1 MELIVLPVSRR
12 ATYLTKYL
20 STYIPGGGI
29 ALVFVNPA
37 VTDNSGVHLARSSL
51 AIRHARNVGLVDCA
65 RAAAR
70 VGSRKD
76 PLEPVCAVSGRR
88 LIPTRGSGAVQDILS
103 ELYFSSRLHEVE
115 LSEGCWRNV

>member
-37 VTDNSGVHLARSSL
+37 VTDDSGVHLARSSL

-88 LIPTRGSGAVQDILS
+88 LIPKLAHLQLSTRSSSNPRSTRPHAV
-103 ELYFSSRLHEVE
+103 
-115 LSEGCWRNV
+115 